1 MYQCFMAW
9 PLVNYFCFIICLQS
23 ILFTTQAPA
32 QQPNPIGAQ
41 TETFSIIIREKGTG
55 RAIKRAEVR
64 VGTNSSYSDPE
75 GRVDISLSE
84 DITKILINKKAFEQ
98 QIITVKKGDKSP
110 LEIFLPPD
118 EPDDEEIII
127 VGKKRPEASK
137 KSVTV
142 RETKR
147 IAPQGDPAQI
157 TKLLPGV
164 QSNGFSTDVIVRG
177 SAPEDSSYFIDGIQ
191 TPSIFHQ
198 VQNLSIITDKL
209 IKDVAFTAGGFG
221 PQYGEATGGIVSL
234 QTTDEIPEFA
244 NTQFKL
250 NVPFYIGL
258 FHESPLSQ
266 DQSVSISVRKSLLE
280 NILPRVLPKDLGTSV
295 IPFFEDVNL
304 RYLKTDE
311 HGFYKFTTLY
321 SRDGLTLSTPFDES
335 DSEDGKLNLNFDNRF
350 IILGLERSY
359 RFNDN
364 WSVSSTPYFRWSRIK
379 IAGGQDSFYLNNHSF
394 TLRTEFRYKLARRR
408 YIYLG
413 LEPNLINAEVEAKA
427 PIVDSSDPFADS
439 ESAERIS
446 AEQTVKG
453 YNVGAWAAV
462 DLGLSDILLRPGIRV
477 SYDYLINK
485 SIVDPRLSGQYKLG
499 KDHTLKAAIGQ
510 YSVAPSPQ
518 ESSKQFG
525 NPKLG
530 YEISNH
536 YVLGVESN
544 WGKRW
549 TSDIQFFRKRTY
561 KLIFSSPTSE
571 RYAGTGTR
579 LTDGFELFI
588 RRNLTQKLFGWLA
601 YTYSISKEQKSDNTP
616 IFNSEY
622 DQTHNLQFISSYR
635 ITALVDL
642 GIRVK
647 YTSGFPYTPVE
658 GSTYDANLDKY
669 LPVYDRLNPNK
680 SRLPDSHSVDLFVTY
695 DSLFNYWKLSYQL
708 GIQFLSFSEQATN
721 IQYNY
726 DYSETEFIR
735 SLPPIPYI
743 QITGDL

>member
-1 MYQCFMAW
+1 MRTYSPAYYVLFY
-9 PLVNYFCFIICLQS
+9 LSL
-23 ILFTTQAPA
+23 ILSVPVTL
-32 QQPNPIGAQ
+32 GSKLLHAQ
-41 TETFSIIIREKGTG
+41 TDEPSKPQSKIFSIIIREKGNG
-55 RAIKRAEVR
+55 RPIKRAEVR
-64 VGTNSSYSDPE
+64 IGTNSSYTDPQ
-75 GRVDISLSE
+75 GRVDITLS
-84 DITKILINKKAFEQ
+84 DDVTKILINKKAFEQ
-98 QIITVKKGDKSP
+98 RIITIKRGDKSP
-110 LEIFLPPD
+110 LELFLLPD

-127 VGKKRPEASK
+127 VGKKRPEVSK

-164 QSNGFSTDVIVRG
+164 QSSGFSTDVIVRG

-198 VQNLSIITDKL
+198 VQNLSVITDKL

-234 QTTDEIPEFA
+234 QTTDEIPEYA

-258 FHESPLSQ
+258 FHESPISK
-266 DQSVSISVRKSLLE
+266 DQSVAISLRKSLLE
-280 NILPRVLPKDLGTSV
+280 NILPKVLPKDLGTTV

-311 HGFYKFTTLY
+311 RGFYKFTTIY
-321 SRDGLTLSTPFDES
+321 SRDGLSLSTPFDES

-350 IILGLERSY
+350 VILGLERSY

-364 WSVSSTPYFRWSRIK
+364 WSVSSTPYFRFSRIK
-379 IAGGQDSFYLNNHSF
+379 IAGGQDSFYLNNRSF

-408 YIYLG
+408 YVYLG
-413 LEPNLINAEVEAKA
+413 LEPNVINAEVEAKA

-462 DLGLSDILLRPGIRV
+462 DLGLSDLLLRPGVRL

-485 SIVDPRLSGQYKLG
+485 SILDPRLSGQYKLNN
-499 KDHTLKAAIGQ
+499 DHTLKAAIGQ

-525 NPKLG
+525 NPRLG

-549 TSDIQFFRKRTY
+549 TSDIQLFRKRTY

-601 YTYSISKEQKSDNTP
+601 YTYSISKERKSDNTP

-635 ITALVDL
+635 VTAVVDL
-642 GIRVK
+642 GARIK

-669 LPVYDRLNPNK
+669 LPIYDRLNPNK
-680 SRLPDSHSVDLFVTY
+680 KRLPDSHSVDLFVTY
-695 DSLFNYWKLSYQL
+695 DSLFDYWKLSYQL
-708 GIQFLSFSEQATN
+708 GIQFLSFTEQATN

-726 DYSETEFIR
+726 DYSETEFVR
-735 SLPPIPYI
+735 ALPPIPYI
-743 QITGDL
+743 QITGEL

>member
-1 MYQCFMAW
+1 MRT
-9 PLVNYFCFIICLQS
+9 YFSTWHVLFYVSLTLSLQDTLDS
-23 ILFTTQAPA
+23 KILYA
-32 QQPNPIGAQ
+32 QSVEQIASQ
-41 TETFSIIIREKGTG
+41 SESFSIIIREKGNG
-55 RAIKRAEVR
+55 RPIKRAEVR
-64 VGTNSSYSDPE
+64 IGTTSSYTDPQ
-75 GRVDISLSE
+75 GRVDVTLGDDE
-84 DITKILINKKAFEQ
+84 TKILINKKAFEQ
-98 QIITVKKGDKSP
+98 RIITVKKGDKSP
-110 LEIFLPPD
+110 LELFLLPD

-164 QSNGFSTDVIVRG
+164 QSSGFSTDVIVRG

-198 VQNLSIITDKL
+198 VQNLSVITDKL

-258 FHESPLSQ
+258 FHESPISE
-266 DQSVSISVRKSLLE
+266 DQSVAISIRKSLLE
-280 NILPRVLPKDLGTSV
+280 NILPKVLPKDLGTTV

-311 HGFYKFTTLY
+311 HGFYKFTTIY
-321 SRDGLTLSTPFDES
+321 SRDGLSLSTPFDES

-364 WSVSSTPYFRWSRIK
+364 WSVSSTPYFRLSRIK
-379 IAGGQDSFYLNNHSF
+379 IAGGQDSFYLNNRSF
-394 TLRTEFRYKLARRR
+394 TLRTEFRYKLDRRR

-413 LEPNLINAEVEAKA
+413 LEPNVINAEVEAKA

-439 ESAERIS
+439 EGAERIS

-453 YNVGAWAAV
+453 YNIGAWAAV
-462 DLGLSDILLRPGIRV
+462 DLELSDVLLRPGMRL

-485 SIVDPRLSGQYKLG
+485 SILDPRLSGQYKLS

-536 YVLGVESN
+536 YILGVESN

-549 TSDIQFFRKRTY
+549 TSDIQLFRKRTY
-561 KLIFSSPTSE
+561 NLIFSSPTSE

-601 YTYSISKEQKSDNTP
+601 YTYSISRERKSDDTP

-622 DQTHNLQFISSYR
+622 DQTHNLQLISSYR
-635 ITALVDL
+635 VTAIVDL
-642 GIRVK
+642 GMRVK

-658 GSTYDANLDKY
+658 GSTYEANLDKY
-669 LPVYDRLNPNK
+669 LPIYDRLNPNK
-680 SRLPDSHSVDLFVTY
+680 KRLPDSHSVDLFVTY
-695 DSLFNYWKLSYQL
+695 DSLFDYWKLSYQL
-708 GIQFLSFSEQATN
+708 GIQFLSFTEQATN

-726 DYSETEFIR
+726 DYSKTEFVR

-743 QITGDL
+743 QITGEL